1 VTAPRS
7 SRWLGLALLVACA
20 LGLLVAEPGA
30 AAPANPA
37 SQAAAARRAA
47 RHGSV
52 TQGMDCSACHT
63 PESWKGLRA
72 TSQGTGFDHS
82 KTGFPLTGHH
92 REVSCAGCH
101 GAERQASRICANCH
115 QDAHQGQLGT
125 SCDGCHSAAG
135 WQLTNAF
142 ARHRQTRLPLTGMHA
157 LLDCRECHQRTAER
171 TWTTVAAD
179 CFACHEAEYRRPHTH
194 PLHVGIPGDP
204 TAPPLSRDCA
214 QCHRTIAWTPAFVSG
229 PPLAS
234 GAQALS
240 DGGHDRVFPVSFGPH
255 RGAQCASC
263 HTSPSLPQAVR
274 CNGCHE
280 HDEQKLRT
288 QHRGVAGF
296 GMSCLGCHPGGAA
309 R

>member
-1 VTAPRS
+1 MKPPTSWP
-7 SRWLGLALLVACA
+7 LGLALLVACA
-20 LGLLVAEPGA
+20 LGLFVAEPGA
-30 AAPANPA
+30 AAPND
-37 SQAAAARRAA
+37 AAARRAT

-63 PESWKGLRA
+63 PDSWRGLSA
-72 TSQGTGFDHS
+72 TSQGTGFDHG
-82 KTGFPLTGHH
+82 KTGFPLTGQH
-92 REVSCAGCH
+92 RDVSCASCH
-101 GAERQASRICANCH
+101 GAQRQVTRLCASCH
-115 QDAHQGQLGT
+115 EDAHQGQLGA
-125 SCDGCHSAAG
+125 SCDACHSAAS
-135 WQLTNAF
+135 WYQTNAF

-204 TAPPLSRDCA
+204 SAPPLSRDCA
-214 QCHRTIAWTPAFVSG
+214 QCHRTIGWIPAYVSG
-229 PPLAS
+229 PILAS

-240 DGGHDRVFPVSFGPH
+240 SDAHDRVFPLSFGPH

-263 HTSPSLPQAVR
+263 HTSPSLPRAVR

-288 QHRGVAGF
+288 QHRSVAGF
-296 GMSCLGCHPGGAA
+296 GMSCLGCHPGGAT